1 MSGIQLGVVLV
12 GDHADGIQHA
22 VELLKDGGPLH
33 ITLNGFQRQR
43 RLLSLF
49 EQLDHLVDAVADLV
63 RCLQQDVKI
72 AKPFKVGSNVEGLWP
87 VNGRKQRFKDQQQS
101 V

>member
-1 MSGIQLGVVLV
+1 MVIYTGCRGWGWGSFRLLNVKAVSSIQLGVVLV

-33 ITLNGFQRQR
+33 ITLNGLQRQR

-63 RCLQQDVKI
+63 RCLQ
-72 AKPFKVGSNVEGLWP
+72 
-87 VNGRKQRFKDQQQS
+87 
-101 V
+101 